1 MRAMSWRRQAALWVV
16 LGKCRQYL
24 TWGSICLANACKKT
38 VFGEDLLYEQWHDL
52 SDPTESRSCA
62 NGVHR
67 EMKIRTQYSF
77 ATKLATSNFIDQE
90 ITSWIEGLRPR
101 GTPVQIDLRS
111 LNDRTPTNRKLKQK
125 VDKMAEE
132 INRRMDS
139 NSLTQ
144 AKVSQLTYAMNAN
157 QFQKQSRLKSGF
169 WKIGISGW
177 SGLS

>member
-1 MRAMSWRRQAALWVV
+1 M
-16 LGKCRQYL
+16 
-24 TWGSICLANACKKT
+24 
-38 VFGEDLLYEQWHDL
+38 
-52 SDPTESRSCA
+52 SDPSDSRSCA

-67 EMKIRTQYSF
+67 ELKIRTQYSF

-144 AKVSQLTYAMNAN
+144 AKIVKLALIPVHLIEYKFVGTNKKENFGIWALYNCWT
-157 QFQKQSRLKSGF
+157 RL
-169 WKIGISGW
+169 
-177 SGLS
+177 